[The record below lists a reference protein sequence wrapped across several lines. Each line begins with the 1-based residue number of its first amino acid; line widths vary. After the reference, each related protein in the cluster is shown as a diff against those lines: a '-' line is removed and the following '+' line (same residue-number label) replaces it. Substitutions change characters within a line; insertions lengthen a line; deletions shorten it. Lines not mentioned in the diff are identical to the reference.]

1 MVMDMLCCGQILECQ
16 CGVLGEFMM
25 QQGFEV
31 CVILCE
37 LVCGL
42 LQKIMWQFL
51 EVCFGLVL
59 GGLSM
64 VIGLVVVWVLEMF
77 EFEEEDFG
85 FGIL

>member
-1 MVMDMLCCGQILECQ
+1 M
-16 CGVLGEFMM
+16 
-25 QQGFEV
+25 
-31 CVILCE
+31 
-37 LVCGL
+37 
-42 LQKIMWQFL
+42 
-51 EVCFGLVL
+51 CFGLVL